1 MHKSKPKSQKK
12 WKSFYTHLCKVIKSR
27 YKKVIGSDGKADF
40 NPDDVHKREKEFKF
54 GGNGGKQI
62 TKPKLL
68 LRIMETRKNCYVM
81 GFN

>member
-12 WKSFYTHLCKVIKSR
+12 WKSFHTHLCKVIKSR

-40 NPDDVHKREKEFKF
+40 NPDDVHKEKKSSNLGER
-54 GGNGGKQI
+54 GKQI

-68 LRIMETRKNCYVM
+68 LRIMETRKIAM
-81 GFN
+81 

>member
-54 GGNGGKQI
+54 GGTGGETNNETQI
-62 TKPKLL
+62 IITNYGNKKKLL
-68 LRIMETRKNCYVM
+68 CNGI
-81 GFN
+81 

>member
-54 GGNGGKQI
+54 GGTERETNNETQI
-62 TKPKLL
+62 IITNYGNKKKLL
-68 LRIMETRKNCYVM
+68 CNGI
-81 GFN
+81 